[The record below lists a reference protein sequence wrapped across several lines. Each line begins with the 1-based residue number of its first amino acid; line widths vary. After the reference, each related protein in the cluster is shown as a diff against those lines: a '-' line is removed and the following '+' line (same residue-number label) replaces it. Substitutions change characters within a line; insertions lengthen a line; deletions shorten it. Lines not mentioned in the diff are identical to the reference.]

1 MKFTPIYYVCIACPT
16 VEKTIEMIDRYVERG
31 ATAFQIDMPSKDPF
45 AETEFVKS
53 MMKDT
58 LDSIPDYDHY
68 MDAICRIR
76 EKHPKLEIHIV
87 VYDDVI
93 DSIGLEKFCTFIQK
107 INAASI
113 MVPGITPEHRAYAEG
128 LGIEVFRSTTHEMSD
143 EQIDFCAA
151 AKEGSYICL
160 RNKKPGEV
168 DRPGYET
175 WEKKYA
181 LMRERGV
188 KGNIYSVF
196 GIKTKEELAAVKK
209 TGARGAIIGNVLM
222 RLWNDEEKLWKL
234 LDDFQ
239 SLAE

>member
-1 MKFTPIYYVCIACPT
+1 MKFTPIYYICIACPT
-16 VEKTIEMIDRYVERG
+16 VEKTMEMVDKYVAHG
-31 ATAFQIDMPSKDPF
+31 AAAFQIDMPSKDPF

-53 MMKDT
+53 MMKGT
-58 LDSIPDYDHY
+58 LDSIPNYDHY
-68 MDAICRIR
+68 MNAIRRIR
-76 EKHPKLEIHIV
+76 DKYPSLEIHIV

-93 DSIGLEKFCTFIQK
+93 DSIGLEKFCRFIQN
-107 INAASI
+107 IHAASI
-113 MVPGITPEHRAYAEG
+113 MVPGMTDAHRAYAES
-128 LGIEVFRSTTHEMSD
+128 LGIAVFRSTTHEMKD

-151 AKEGSYICL
+151 AREDSYICL
-160 RNKKPGEV
+160 RNKKPGEA
-168 DRPGYET
+168 DRPGCET

-181 LMRERGV
+181 FMRARGV

-222 RLWNDEEKLWKL
+222 RLWDDEEKLWNL
-234 LDDFQ
+234 LADFQ